1 MSQKIIDFTKKY
13 NYILIIL
20 LGIILRL
27 AWIIAMPTYPETDF
41 MWYHV
46 KGVELSKGM
55 GFLNGIY
62 PYYRG
67 TPGIYT
73 AFRPIGYPG
82 TLAVLY
88 FIFGTGFNDFL
99 VGKLFNVVLS
109 TLIMFLTYKL
119 AKQFFNEKIALITL
133 ILYAFSPL
141 AIAYNS
147 IHCSEILFS
156 AVLMLSVYLF
166 FNKNNPIII
175 GLLIGYLTLIRPIG
189 MFIPLIFAF
198 FMFIKKDLKLKNKIA
213 YIVSFAI
220 AVGVVVA
227 PWLIRNYI
235 RFGEPVFSTNGGYV
249 IYVNNNDYAT
259 GSWSDPYKY
268 PNSPFLKYKTDTGF
282 DEMAIHKLGKELAYK
297 WIMENPGRFI
307 KLAFK
312 RIANSYFLKTDDI
325 MWAMTIDVNTWHPLT
340 YKAVFLER
348 ILYIPFY
355 LIVFA
360 FIIYALYRFIRQRK
374 TDFITFILFIFAY
387 FNAMMFVLEGNSRY
401 VFPLHPIYTIG
412 VAFIIFEVLKKLF
425 PNKIKDIET

>member
-1 MSQKIIDFTKKY
+1 MLQKIINFTKKY
-13 NYILIIL
+13 HYILIIL
-20 LGIILRL
+20 LGVILRL
-27 AWIIAMPTYPETDF
+27 AWIIIMPTYPETDF

-46 KGVELSKGM
+46 KGVELSQGM

-133 ILYAFSPL
+133 ALYAFSPL

-166 FNKNNPIII
+166 FNKNNPVII
-175 GLLIGYLTLIRPIG
+175 GLLIGYLTLIRPID

-198 FMFIKKDLKLKNKIA
+198 FMFIKKDLKLKNKIV
-213 YIVSFAI
+213 YIVSFAV
-220 AVGVVVA
+220 AVGAVVA

-268 PNSPFLKYKTDTGF
+268 PNSPFLKYKWDTGF

-297 WIMENPGRFI
+297 WIKENPGRFI

-312 RIANSYFLKTDDI
+312 RIANSYFLKIDDI
-325 MWAMTIDVNTWHPLT
+325 MWSMTIDVNTWHPLT
-340 YKAVFLER
+340 YKAVFLEK

-355 LIVFA
+355 IIVFT
-360 FIIYALYRFIRQRK
+360 FIIYALYRFIRHKK

-425 PNKIKDIET
+425 PDRLTHS

>member
-1 MSQKIIDFTKKY
+1 MSHKTIDFAKKY
-13 NYILIIL
+13 HYILIIL
-20 LGIILRL
+20 AGIVLRL
-27 AWIIAMPTYPETDF
+27 AWIIFMPTYPETDF

-46 KGVELSKGM
+46 KGVELSQGM

-82 TLAVLY
+82 TLALLY

-99 VGKLFNVVLS
+99 VGKLFNVFLS
-109 TLIMFLTYKL
+109 ALIMLLTYKL
-119 AKQFFNEKIALITL
+119 SKQFFNEKIALITL
-133 ILYAFSPL
+133 TLYAFSPL

-166 FNKNNPIII
+166 FNKNNPFLI
-175 GLLIGYLTLIRPIG
+175 GLVIGYLTLIRPIG

-213 YIVSFAI
+213 YIVSFAL

-297 WIMENPGRFI
+297 WIKENPLRFI

-340 YKAVFLER
+340 SKAVFLER
-348 ILYIPFY
+348 VLYIPFY
-355 LIVFA
+355 ILVFA
-360 FIIYALYRFIRQRK
+360 FIIYALYRFLRFK
-374 TDFITFILFIFAY
+374 KVDFTTFILFIFAY
-387 FNAMMFVLEGNSRY
+387 FNGMMFVLEGNSRY

-412 VAFIIFEVLKKLF
+412 VAFVLFEGMKKLF
-425 PNKIKDIET
+425 PVLSEQTK